1 MIKSMTAYSEASHN
15 ENSIQCNVEIRSYN
29 SKNLDISLY
38 LPRAFSRYEDGIKK
52 LIAQKLSRGRIEIR
66 VVIEDQSD
74 EAVQFEVDIKR
85 VRAYYK
91 ALMQLREQIKSDCS
105 CLSDISIES
114 GSIFEPTITIDNILD
129 GKEMIK
135 SAEKS
140 QDNDI
145 MIWETISKSVDSA
158 LNNLESMR
166 KSEGENLSKDLLD
179 RLNYIE
185 TGLLKIEEEAA
196 LMPAIYRDR
205 LIDRIT
211 SLIGTSK
218 DRVNTDSFNDK
229 TIESIEHLVDPVR
242 LAQEVA
248 ILADKSDISEEI
260 VRARSHI
267 SLFRDIIK
275 SDEAGGRKL
284 NFLIQEFNR
293 EFNTMGSKSGKA
305 ELSHIVVDLKSELE
319 KIREQIQN
327 IE

>member
-29 SKNLDISLY
+29 SKNLDIALY
-38 LPRAFSRYEDGIKK
+38 LPRAFNRYEDAIKK
-52 LIAQKLSRGRIEIR
+52 LIAAKLSRGRIEIR

-74 EAVQFEVDIKR
+74 DCAMFQVDIP
-85 VRAYYK
+85 RALSYYK
-91 ALMQLREQIKSDCS
+91 ALLQLKEQLNSQFPLD
-105 CLSDISIES
+105 S
-114 GSIFEPTITIDNILD
+114 GFSTDSGITIQQILE
-129 GKEMIK
+129 GKDMIK
-135 SAEKS
+135 PAEKS

-145 MIWETISKSVDSA
+145 LIWETIVKSVDSA
-158 LNNLESMR
+158 LNNLEAMR
-166 KSEGENLSKDLLD
+166 KNEGENLSKDLLD

-185 TGLLKIEEEAA
+185 TGLLKVEEEAS

-205 LIDRIT
+205 LMDRIKF
-211 SLIGTSK
+211 LIGTSK
-218 DRVNTDSFNDK
+218 DKVNTDNITDK
-229 TIESIEHLVDPVR
+229 KIEDFEHLIDPVR

>member
-15 ENSIQCNVEIRSYN
+15 ENFIQCNVEIRSYN
-29 SKNLDISLY
+29 SKNLDIALY
-38 LPRAFSRYEDGIKK
+38 MPRAFSKYEDGVKK

-66 VVIEDQSD
+66 ITIEDQSD
-74 EAVQFEVDIKR
+74 DAVQFEVDITR

-91 ALMQLREQIKSDCS
+91 ALIQLKEQLKSHCS
-105 CLSDISIES
+105 FLSDIPIES
-114 GSIFEPTITIDNILD
+114 GSIFESTITIDNILD

-135 SAEKS
+135 PAEKN

-145 MIWETISKSVDSA
+145 LIWETIAKSVDSA
-158 LNNLESMR
+158 LNNLEAMR
-166 KSEGENLSKDLLD
+166 KNEGENLSKDLLD

-185 TGLLKIEEEAA
+185 IGLLRVEEEAA

-205 LIDRIT
+205 LMDRIKF
-211 SLIGTSK
+211 LIGTSK
-218 DRVNTDSFNDK
+218 DTVHADNVSDK
-229 TIESIEHLVDPVR
+229 KIEDFENLIDPVR

-275 SDEAGGRKL
+275 SDDASGRKL

-293 EFNTMGSKSGKA
+293 EFNTMGSKSGRA

>member
-38 LPRAFSRYEDGIKK
+38 LPRAFNRYEDAIKK
-52 LIAQKLSRGRIEIR
+52 LIAAKLSRGRIEIR

-74 EAVQFEVDIKR
+74 DCAMFQVDIP
-85 VRAYYK
+85 RALSYYK
-91 ALMQLREQIKSDCS
+91 ALLQLKEQLNSQFPLD
-105 CLSDISIES
+105 S
-114 GSIFEPTITIDNILD
+114 GFSTDSGITIQQILE
-129 GKEMIK
+129 GKDMIK
-135 SAEKS
+135 PAEKREV
-140 QDNDI
+140 DDI
-145 MIWETISKSVDSA
+145 LIWETVSKTMGNALDS
-158 LNNLESMR
+158 LESMR
-166 KSEGENLSKDLLD
+166 ASEGDNLAKDLAE
-179 RLNYIE
+179 RVNYIE
-185 TGLLKIEEEAA
+185 GALAKIEVEAA
-196 LMPAIYRDR
+196 LMPQIYKER
-205 LIDRIT
+205 LVERISALMNT
-211 SLIGTSK
+211 NL
-218 DRVNTDSFNDK
+218 VNNETQNL
-229 TIESIEHLVDPVR
+229 EHLIDPVR